1 MSGYYYKPTYFEF
14 NDTDSLTGILNI
26 DLERRSIESG
36 DVLTEP
42 DNYYPK
48 EYYANY
54 DSVVN
59 PTKNVNLYA
68 EETNESLNQYAYNG
82 NIYKYMKE
90 KAKPNVAKA
99 YFTALGRE
107 RNSTYRINEPYKI
120 PQDAKY
126 YQNNSH
132 RYYMYTGME
141 TTWDE
146 AEAFCESVGG
156 HLVTINTDSEIEFL
170 RDKLG
175 INDDCWVG
183 RYQGNWV
190 TGEESIFNIHNPN
203 YSIQNKFKTST
214 SDNTESKYS
223 SFICEWE

>member
-36 DVLTEP
+36 DASTEP

-82 NIYKYMKE
+82 NIYKYME
-90 KAKPNVAKA
+90 KAKSNVAKA

-156 HLVTINTDSEIEFL
+156 HLVTINSASEKTFLQNNVINNNSLFWIGWIRGNGWLTKEDTGYSFSGIEY
-170 RDKLG
+170 G
-175 INDDCWVG
+175 IDNDNSN
-183 RYQGNWV
+183 R
-190 TGEESIFNIHNPN
+190 TA
-203 YSIQNKFKTST
+203 
-214 SDNTESKYS
+214 S